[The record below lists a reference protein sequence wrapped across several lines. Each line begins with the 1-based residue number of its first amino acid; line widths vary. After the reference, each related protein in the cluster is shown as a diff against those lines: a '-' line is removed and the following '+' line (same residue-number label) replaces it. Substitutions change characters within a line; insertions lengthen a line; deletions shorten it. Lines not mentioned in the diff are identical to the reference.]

1 MTWFLLKGL
10 LRDRSRS
17 LFPLL
22 VTAAGVLLTVFM
34 YSFIEGEMADMV
46 TNNANYQ
53 TGHVKVVTR
62 AYAEQMER
70 TPNDLALLEVEE
82 LQNELSNQFP
92 EIEWAPRIH
101 FGGLLDIPDETG
113 ETRAQGPA
121 GGLAVDLLN
130 PSSDEIQRMGLR
142 DGLVQGRLPEEP
154 FEILVSDEFAQS
166 LDLEIGQS
174 ATLISTGMYGGMAM
188 QNFEVVGTV
197 HFGIQALDRGGIIAD
212 ISGIRRTLN
221 MDDGAGELLG
231 FFKDGQYE
239 EERAD
244 AVVQKFEQLYSSL
257 EGDFTPAILKL
268 TDQNDLGSM
277 YAYVD
282 VVSSIMV
289 FIFVLV
295 MSIVLWNAGLMG
307 TLRRYGE
314 YGVRLAIGEEKS
326 HIYRTMIIESVMI
339 GLVGSVV
346 GTALGLAA
354 SYYMQSHGID
364 VGNLMGSATILFP
377 DVVRAKVTTASYYV
391 GFFPGLLATT
401 LGSMIAGLGIY
412 KRETATLFK
421 ELEVQ

>member
-46 TNNANYQ
+46 TNNANFQ

-62 AYAEQMER
+62 AYAEQLER

-82 LQNELSNQFP
+82 LQNELSEQFP

-121 GGLAVDLLN
+121 VGLAVDLLN
-130 PSSDEIQRMGLR
+130 SSSDEIQRMGLH

-174 ATLISTGMYGGMAM
+174 ATLISSGMYGGMAM

-231 FFKDGQYE
+231 FFKDRQYE

-244 AVVQKFEQLYSSL
+244 AVVQKFGQLYSSL
-257 EGDFTPAILKL
+257 GGDFAPTILKL

-289 FIFVLV
+289 VIFVLV

-314 YGVRLAIGEEKS
+314 YGVRLAIGEEKG

-364 VGNLMGSATILFP
+364 IGNLMGSATILFP

-401 LGSMIAGLGIY
+401 LGSMIAGLGVY

>member
-22 VTAAGVLLTVFM
+22 VTSAGVLLTVFM

-46 TNNANYQ
+46 TNNANFQ

-62 AYAEQMER
+62 AYAEQLER
-70 TPNDLALLEVEE
+70 TPNDLALLEVGE
-82 LQNELSNQFP
+82 LQHQLSDQFP
-92 EIEWAPRIH
+92 EIAWVPRIH
-101 FGGLLDIPDETG
+101 FGGLLDIPDESG

-121 GGLAVDLLN
+121 AGMAADLLH
-130 PSSDEIQRMGLR
+130 PASGEIDRMQLR
-142 DGLVQGRLPEEP
+142 DGLVSGRLPEKP

-166 LDLEIGQS
+166 LDLQIGKS
-174 ATLISTGMYGGMAM
+174 ATLISSGMYGGMAM

-221 MDDGAGELLG
+221 MEDGAGELLG

-239 EERAD
+239 EKRAD
-244 AVVQKFEQLYSSL
+244 AVVQKFEQLYSSP
-257 EGDFTPAILKL
+257 EGEFAPTILKL

-282 VVSSIMV
+282 VVSSLMV
-289 FIFVLV
+289 GIFVLV

-326 HIYRTMIIESVMI
+326 HIYRTMIMESLLI
-339 GLVGSVV
+339 GLIGSVV

-354 SYYMQSHGID
+354 SYYLQAHGID
-364 VGNLMGSATILFP
+364 IGNLMGSSTILFP

-401 LGSMIAGLGIY
+401 LGSMIAGIGIY
-412 KRETATLFK
+412 KRETASLFK